1 MNDLDVIQR
10 YEKKLKKLKAEY
22 EQNRITKLKKGFPM
36 NSEMKRIIEY
46 ASTLGI
52 VELPPPR
59 WSFIANGTYYGLPGF
74 VDTAWIIRVHNNE
87 KEMDIVKVAYINND
101 YEIMTTQ
108 AVDYTTL
115 NYKFHL
121 KKLVNKIRKLELDV
135 KKLKENARIE
145 KMEKDF
151 ND

>member
-1 MNDLDVIQR
+1 
-10 YEKKLKKLKAEY
+10 
-22 EQNRITKLKKGFPM
+22 M

-52 VELPPPR
+52 VELPSP
-59 WSFIANGTYYGLPGF
+59 SYSLYANGTYYGLPEL
-74 VDTAWIIRVHNNE
+74 VDMAWIIRVYDNE
-87 KEMDIVKVAYINND
+87 KEMNIVKGAYINGDN
-101 YEIMTTQ
+101 EVMTGQ

-121 KKLVNKIRKLELDV
+121 KRVVNKIRKLELDV

>member
-1 MNDLDVIQR
+1 
-10 YEKKLKKLKAEY
+10 
-22 EQNRITKLKKGFPM
+22 M

-52 VELPPPR
+52 VKLSSP
-59 WSFIANGTYYGLPGF
+59 SYSLYANGTYYGLPEL
-74 VDTAWIIRVHNNE
+74 VDMAWIIRVYDNE
-87 KEMDIVKVAYINND
+87 KEMNIVKGAYINDYND
-101 YEIMTTQ
+101 VMTGQ

-121 KKLVNKIRKLELDV
+121 KRLVNKIRKLELDV
-135 KKLKENARIE
+135 KKLKEDARIE

-151 ND
+151 NE

>member
-1 MNDLDVIQR
+1 
-10 YEKKLKKLKAEY
+10 
-22 EQNRITKLKKGFPM
+22 M

-52 VELPPPR
+52 VELPPP
-59 WSFIANGTYYGLPGF
+59 SFSLIANGTYYGLPGL
-74 VDTAWIIRVHNNE
+74 VDTAWIIRIHNNG
-87 KEMDIVKVAYINND
+87 KDMDIVKGAYITSD
-101 YEIMTTQ
+101 YDVMTSQ

-115 NYKFHL
+115 NWKYQL
-121 KKLVNKIRKLELDV
+121 KRLVNKIRKLELDV
-135 KKLKENARIE
+135 KKLKEDARIT

>member
-1 MNDLDVIQR
+1 MN
-10 YEKKLKKLKAEY
+10 
-22 EQNRITKLKKGFPM
+22 T
-36 NSEMKRIIEY
+36 EMKRIIEY

-52 VELPPPR
+52 VELPSP
-59 WSFIANGTYYGLPGF
+59 SFSLVANGTYYGLPEL
-74 VDTAWIIRVHNNE
+74 DDMAWIIRVHNNE
-87 KEMDIVKVAYINND
+87 KEMDIVKSAYINND

-145 KMEKDF
+145 KIEKDF
-151 ND
+151 E

>member
-1 MNDLDVIQR
+1 
-10 YEKKLKKLKAEY
+10 
-22 EQNRITKLKKGFPM
+22 M
-36 NSEMKRIIEY
+36 NSEMKRILEY

-52 VELPPPR
+52 VELPSP
-59 WSFIANGTYYGLPGF
+59 SYSLYANGTYYGLPEL
-74 VDTAWIIRVHNNE
+74 VDMAWIIRVHNNE
-87 KEMDIVKVAYINND
+87 KDMDIVKGVYINKD
-101 YEIMTTQ
+101 CEVMTGQ
-108 AVDYTTL
+108 AVNYTTL

-135 KKLKENARIE
+135 KKLKEDARIE

>member
-1 MNDLDVIQR
+1 MN
-10 YEKKLKKLKAEY
+10 
-22 EQNRITKLKKGFPM
+22 T
-36 NSEMKRIIEY
+36 EMKRIIEY

-52 VELPPPR
+52 VELPSH
-59 WSFIANGTYYGLPGF
+59 SFSLVAKGTYYGLPGL
-74 VDTAWIIRVHNNE
+74 DDIAWIIRVHNNE
-87 KEMDIVKVAYINND
+87 KEMDIVKGAYINND

-135 KKLKENARIE
+135 KKLKENTRIT
-145 KMEKDF
+145 KIEKDF
-151 ND
+151 E

>member
-1 MNDLDVIQR
+1 MN
-10 YEKKLKKLKAEY
+10 
-22 EQNRITKLKKGFPM
+22 T
-36 NSEMKRIIEY
+36 EMKRIIEY

-52 VELPPPR
+52 VELPSI
-59 WSFIANGTYYGLPGF
+59 SFSLVANGTYYGLPEL
-74 VDTAWIIRVHNNE
+74 DDMAWIIRVHNNE
-87 KEMDIVKVAYINND
+87 KEMDIVKGAYINND

-145 KMEKDF
+145 KIEKDF
-151 ND
+151 E

>member
-1 MNDLDVIQR
+1 
-10 YEKKLKKLKAEY
+10 
-22 EQNRITKLKKGFPM
+22 M

-52 VELPPPR
+52 VELPSP
-59 WSFIANGTYYGLPGF
+59 SFSYVANGTYYGLPEL
-74 VDTAWIIRVHNNE
+74 VDTAWIIRIHNNG
-87 KEMDIVKVAYINND
+87 KEMDIVKGAYINGDN
-101 YEIMTTQ
+101 EVMTGQ

-121 KKLVNKIRKLELDV
+121 KRLVNKIRKLELDV
-135 KKLKENARIE
+135 KKLKEEARIE

>member
-1 MNDLDVIQR
+1 
-10 YEKKLKKLKAEY
+10 
-22 EQNRITKLKKGFPM
+22 M

-52 VELPPPR
+52 VKLPTP
-59 WSFIANGTYYGLPGF
+59 SFSLVANGTYYGLPGL
-74 VDTAWIIRVHNNE
+74 VDMAWIIRIHNNE
-87 KEMDIVKVAYINND
+87 KEMVIVKGAYINED
-101 YEIMTTQ
+101 YDVMTTQ

-145 KMEKDF
+145 KLEKDF
-151 ND
+151 K

>member
-1 MNDLDVIQR
+1 
-10 YEKKLKKLKAEY
+10 
-22 EQNRITKLKKGFPM
+22 M

-46 ASTLGI
+46 ASTFGI
-52 VELPPPR
+52 VKLPSP
-59 WSFIANGTYYGLPGF
+59 SYSLYANGTYYGLPEL
-74 VDTAWIIRVHNNE
+74 VDMAWIIRVYDNE
-87 KEMDIVKVAYINND
+87 KEMNIVKGVYINND
-101 YEIMTTQ
+101 CEVMTTQ

-121 KKLVNKIRKLELDV
+121 KRLVNKIRKLELDV
-135 KKLKENARIE
+135 KKLKEDARIE

>member
-1 MNDLDVIQR
+1 
-10 YEKKLKKLKAEY
+10 
-22 EQNRITKLKKGFPM
+22 M

-52 VELPPPR
+52 VKIPSPS
-59 WSFIANGTYYGLPGF
+59 WSLVANGIYYGLPGL
-74 VDTAWIIRVHNNE
+74 VDTAWIIRVHNKG
-87 KEMDIVKVAYINND
+87 KEMDIVKSAYITGDND
-101 YEIMTTQ
+101 VMTTQ

-115 NYKFHL
+115 NWKYQL
-121 KKLVNKIRKLELDV
+121 KRLVDKIRKLELEA
-135 KKLKENARIE
+135 KKRNENARIE

>member
-1 MNDLDVIQR
+1 
-10 YEKKLKKLKAEY
+10 
-22 EQNRITKLKKGFPM
+22 M

-52 VELPPPR
+52 VKLPTPR
-59 WSFIANGTYYGLPGF
+59 FSYGEKGTYYGLPGL
-74 VDTAWIIRVHNNE
+74 VDSAWIIRVYDNG
-87 KEMDIVKVAYINND
+87 KEMDIVKGAYINSD
-101 YEIMTTQ
+101 YEVMTSQ

-121 KKLVNKIRKLELDV
+121 KKLVRKIRKLELDV
-135 KKLKENARIE
+135 KKLKEDARIE

>member
-1 MNDLDVIQR
+1 MN
-10 YEKKLKKLKAEY
+10 
-22 EQNRITKLKKGFPM
+22 T
-36 NSEMKRIIEY
+36 EMKRILEY

-52 VELPPPR
+52 VELPSP
-59 WSFIANGTYYGLPGF
+59 SFSLVANGTYYGLPELD
-74 VDTAWIIRVHNNE
+74 VMAWIIRVHNNE
-87 KEMDIVKVAYINND
+87 KEMDIVKGAYINND

-135 KKLKENARIE
+135 KKLKENARIT
-145 KMEKDF
+145 KIEKDF
-151 ND
+151 E